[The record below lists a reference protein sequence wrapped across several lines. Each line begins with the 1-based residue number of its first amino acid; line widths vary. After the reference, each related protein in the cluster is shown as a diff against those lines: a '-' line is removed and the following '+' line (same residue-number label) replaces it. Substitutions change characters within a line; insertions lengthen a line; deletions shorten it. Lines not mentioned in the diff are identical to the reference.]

1 MKHLLS
7 LLGVSPKFQA
17 RFKHLQHK
25 VISHLAHKTHGGAV
39 GHRMIDSEDEGGGV
53 KHRKRH
59 SALKFRM

>member
-7 LLGVSPKFQA
+7 LLGVSKKHQA

-39 GHRMIDSEDEGGGV
+39 GHRMNDYEVEGEGV